1 MTVTVLFVFIIVMT
15 GLGIV
20 ILPDCRQS

>member
-1 MTVTVLFVFIIVMT
+1 MTVTVLFAFVIVMT

-20 ILPDCRQS
+20 ILPNCHQS